1 MIDSFRYRITD
12 PFHRFINIFWCN
24 MHGNK
29 FFINIFRNI
38 FQRFFSKNIMNDRWN
53 RNYRWNTN
61 CKNWNTNRML
71 CNLISMISNKEQ
83 PTTSTK
89 SDTAVKTGDST
100 NILLWSM
107 VMVISLAGMLTALFF
122 KRRRNR

>member
-1 MIDSFRYRITD
+1 MRLLLVMLRSKNSQTQ
-12 PFHRFINIFWCN
+12 
-24 MHGNK
+24 GNK
-29 FFINIFRNI
+29 VDATGHTWGEWKVIKEATTTETGKKERVCERCDYKEIAV
-38 FQRFFSKNIMNDRWN
+38 
-53 RNYRWNTN
+53 
-61 CKNWNTNRML
+61 
-71 CNLISMISNKEQ
+71 ISMISNKEQ

-89 SDTAVKTGDST
+89 PDTAVKTGDST

>member
-1 MIDSFRYRITD
+1 MACLLYTSRNCSHSYK
-12 PFHRFINIFWCN
+12 
-24 MHGNK
+24 GNEVDATGHTWGK
-29 FFINIFRNI
+29 WKVIKEATTTETGKKERVCERCDYKEIAV
-38 FQRFFSKNIMNDRWN
+38 
-53 RNYRWNTN
+53 
-61 CKNWNTNRML
+61 
-71 CNLISMISNKEQ
+71 ISMISNKEQ

-89 SDTAVKTGDST
+89 PDTAVKTGDST

>member
-1 MIDSFRYRITD
+1 MRQVIRGENGKSSRKQQPQKQAKKERVCERCD
-12 PFHRFINIFWCN
+12 
-24 MHGNK
+24 
-29 FFINIFRNI
+29 
-38 FQRFFSKNIMNDRWN
+38 
-53 RNYRWNTN
+53 
-61 CKNWNTNRML
+61 CKETAV
-71 CNLISMISNKEQ
+71 ISMISKKKQ

-107 VMVISLAGMLTALFF
+107 VMVISLAGILTALFF